1 MNTIRTL
8 SSWLMLTVLGWSIP
22 ALGQNRSAA
31 DAEQIANSFL
41 SQPRSTSQRASSPM
55 LLPQPTLQLYTTS
68 SQLLDKGPVE
78 PAFYV
83 FTPQDKTEGGFV
95 IVSGIEEAAPIL
107 GFSYTDVFD
116 ADQIPP
122 AMRYLLGE
130 YQAEIDAYRSIPAHE
145 KLQRHYI
152 EGGRQNLP
160 VVGQGVSPL
169 IQTRWNQST
178 PYNNLCPMD
187 GNERSVTGCAATS
200 TAQVMKYYEYPSHG
214 TGSISYTT
222 ETKHIPVSFNFG
234 STTFQWSRMLDTY
247 TSGSYTSSQ
256 ATAVATLMA
265 ACGAAFKMDYQSSS
279 SGASPSNQLT
289 GLIDYLGY
297 DADMALLFREFAT
310 TEQWHTLILDQL
322 NARHPVIFSGQAED
336 GGHSFILDGYINDDP
351 NNPSYHV
358 NWGWGGYYDDYFKVS
373 ALDPEG
379 QGIGGSSGGFN
390 SDQNFLFGCFPENNK
405 VDCGCFFLGETIGV
419 TPVSVKPKTATEI
432 EIKMEN
438 FYNYSY
444 KTFSGIFRF
453 YLKKGTKETYIGQTT
468 DTDVVE
474 LFHGYLSYKA
484 RVTLPATL
492 TEGTYE
498 VVVKAKQSN
507 SSIEEPI
514 IWSSGNPTLLVS
526 SSGGTEY
533 AADLQTTAFELV
545 SCSGRYIEATAAQ
558 VLNLA
563 ELSFVGTVKLALAD
577 ADGKLLTTFGDGW
590 SIDGLDQ
597 YYNFRNPHKFT
608 GYIPES
614 YCVDGHYRLY
624 AAANQTGY
632 TGWSYLRGYSIEH
645 RSDGDYISDYNRD
658 CYIDL
663 WISGGVVRGSSFA
676 VTTSSSAG
684 GRVEASADFVEMNGE
699 VTFTIIPDD
708 GYVLSKAKLN
718 GKDVTSQVVNLQY
731 TAKNVQ
737 EDLRFE
743 ATFAQAP
750 EYYANLQLTGFN
762 VLSRSGRTLSV
773 ELVQIANFADES
785 FTGVISLALA
795 DNYNNVLTIF
805 GERTQINDLGR
816 YRYLTNPRTITST
829 IPQEVGNGHYRLCA
843 VAKQDG
849 KSGWSL
855 VKRFEMEDNTITA
868 RSLDCY
874 QDIWLVN
881 GVLGI
886 VEVVSD
892 DNQKAVTYDLW
903 GLQVHDLVPGNVYIR
918 NGKKFRYSGE

>member
-8 SSWLMLTVLGWSIP
+8 STLLMLTVLGWSVP
-22 ALGQNRSAA
+22 VLGQNRSAA

-41 SQPRSTSQRASSPM
+41 SQPRMAGHRASSPM
-55 LLPQPTLQLYTTS
+55 LLPHPSLQLYATS

-83 FTPQDKTEGGFV
+83 FTPQDNSEGGFV
-95 IVSGIEEAAPIL
+95 IVSGIEEGTPIL

-116 ADQIPP
+116 ANQIPT

-130 YQAEIDAYRSIPAHE
+130 YQAEIEAYRSIPSHE
-145 KLQRHYI
+145 RLQRSYI
-152 EGGRQNLP
+152 ANGRQNLP

-169 IQTRWNQST
+169 IRTRWDQDT

-187 GNERSVTGCAATS
+187 GDKRSVTGCAATS
-200 TAQVMKYYEYPSHG
+200 AAQVMKYYEHPSRG

-247 TSGSYTSSQ
+247 SGGNYTSSQ

-279 SGASPSNQLT
+279 SGASPLNQMK
-289 GLIDYLGY
+289 GMIDYLGY
-297 DADMALLFREFAT
+297 DADMALLCREYISA
-310 TEQWHTLILDQL
+310 EQWHTLILDEL
-322 NARHPVIFSGQAED
+322 NARHPVLFSGQSED

-358 NWGWGGYYDDYFKVS
+358 NWGWSGYYDDYFKVN
-373 ALDPEG
+373 ALDPQG
-379 QGIGGSSGGFN
+379 QGIGGSSGGYN
-390 SDQNFLFGCFPENNK
+390 SEQNFLFGCFPENKK
-405 VDCGCFFLGETIGV
+405 VDCGCFFLGEAIGI
-419 TPVSVKPKTATEI
+419 TPVSVEPKTAAEI

-444 KTFSGIFRF
+444 KTFSGYFRF
-453 YLKKGTKETYIGQTT
+453 YLKKGTQETFIGQPSSP
-468 DTDVVE
+468 DEVE
-474 LFHGYLSYKA
+474 SFRGYSSYTF
-484 RVTLPATL
+484 RSTLPATL

-507 SSIEEPI
+507 SSIEEPLV
-514 IWSSGNPTLLVS
+514 WSSGNPTLVVS

-533 AADLQTTAFELV
+533 TADLQTTAFELV

-558 VLNLA
+558 VLNMA

-577 ADGKLLTTFGDGW
+577 ADGKLLTTFGEGW
-590 SIDGLDQ
+590 SIEGLDQ
-597 YYNFRNPHKFT
+597 YYNFRDPHKFT
-608 GYIPES
+608 GHIPES

-632 TGWSYLRGYSIEH
+632 SGWSYLRGYSIEQ
-645 RSDGDYISDYNRD
+645 RSDGNYIVDYNRD

-663 WISGGVVRGSSFA
+663 WISGGVVHASSFA
-676 VTTSSSAG
+676 VTTSSSTG
-684 GRVEASADFVEMNGE
+684 GRVEASTDYVEMGGQ
-699 VTFTIIPDD
+699 VTFTIIPND
-708 GYVLSKAKLN
+708 GYALSKAKLN
-718 GKDVTSQVVNLQY
+718 GKDVTSQVVNLKF

-737 EDLRFE
+737 EDLHFE
-743 ATFAQAP
+743 ATFAKAS
-750 EYYANLQLTGFN
+750 ESYADLQMTGFN
-762 VLSRSGRTLSV
+762 ILSSSGRTLSV
-773 ELVQIANFADES
+773 ELAQIANFGDES

-795 DNYNNVLTIF
+795 DRYNDVLTIF
-805 GERTQINDLGR
+805 GERTEITDLGS
-816 YRYLTNPRTITST
+816 YRYLTYPRTINST
-829 IPQEVGNGHYRLCA
+829 IPQEVGNGYYRLCA
-843 VAKQDG
+843 VAKQEG
-849 KSGWSL
+849 KSDWSL
-855 VKRFEMEDNTITA
+855 VRRWAMEDNSITA

-874 QDIWLVN
+874 LDIWLAN

-886 VEVVSD
+886 EEIVCD
-892 DNQKAVTYDLW
+892 DNPEAVTYDLR
-903 GLQVHDLVPGNVYIR
+903 GLQVHKLVPGNIYIR
-918 NGKKFRYSGE
+918 NGKKFRYNRE